1 MKKRIASLLLALLTA
16 LPLMACGIRAQELT
30 RDIRPQALDTATD
43 LTDGGPAITS
53 FALSLLQNTD
63 AGRASRL
70 LSPLSVLYAL
80 GMTGNGASGETLD
93 FLRRGIMYTLMCGVI
108 SDRICARRR
117 SF

>member
-80 GMTGNGASGETLD
+80 GMTANGASGETLK
-93 FLRRGIMYTLMCGVI
+93 
-108 SDRICARRR
+108 
-117 SF
+117 